1 MIRIATRGSHL
12 ALAQARAVQTM
23 LKTKAGAESELI
35 IVKTRGDQ
43 IQAPLHLSS
52 DEAKGFFTKEI
63 EEALLAHQ
71 ADIAVHSYKDL
82 PTSGA
87 DGLLIAALPERIA
100 PRDTMVFLK
109 KHQVKDSFPW
119 IGEDGYVGT
128 SSLRRVSQL
137 NYRASHLKTC
147 DIRGNVPTRIRKMV
161 TSEGS
166 DTINSIILSGAGIER
181 LQATGELIEDGLL
194 PILEKEEILFEA
206 LRPEHMVP
214 APAQGTLALQCREG
228 DSEIIPVLEKLNDP
242 EITLVSR
249 IERSVLA
256 GLEGG
261 CNLPLGVFAHR
272 IAGGQVFGVHVYLG
286 EEFETNRRHRSHY
299 AYREDTDPDRL
310 AGRVLEELLQPPTIY
325 IFGKDDRMVE
335 LESRIPAILPDTESI
350 RTVPAIRVMPE
361 EWKKAEME
369 AARNTLSGVKRVILC
384 LFSNSAVDILRQRFG
399 DGESL
404 KKELGITEKHLDVRW
419 ATTGENT
426 ARAIQTLDRGEDILM
441 SEDGTSAGL
450 ALELQSLNNQDTA
463 FIFLV
468 SRNGRKEL
476 IEELRSG
483 PASIIELPVYRSESV
498 PLDPALIDEI
508 KNSDESCYIL
518 AGSPLCLRNL
528 QDSGILD
535 EPLGIRL
542 LCLGRTTC
550 ETAKELGLH
559 PYAVASSPDY
569 EQFLSEFF

>member
-1 MIRIATRGSHL
+1 
-12 ALAQARAVQTM
+12 M
-23 LKTKAGAESELI
+23 LQTKAGVESELKI
-35 IVKTRGDQ
+35 IKTRGDQ

-63 EEALLAHQ
+63 EEALLANE

-100 PRDTMVFLK
+100 PLDTMVFLK

-119 IGEDGYVGT
+119 IGEDGFVAT

-161 TSEGS
+161 TSQGAE
-166 DTINSIILSGAGIER
+166 TIHSILLSGAGLQR
-181 LQATGELIEDGLL
+181 LQATGELIEDSIL
-194 PILEKEEILFEA
+194 PILEKEELVLEA

-214 APAQGTLALQCREG
+214 APAQGTLALQCRDN
-228 DSEIIPVLEKLNDP
+228 DSNVQAILARLNDP
-242 EITLVSR
+242 EITLVSG

-272 IAGGQVFGVHVYLG
+272 VAGGKDFGVHVYLG
-286 EEFETNRRHRSHY
+286 EEFEGNRRSRSHY

-325 IFGKDDRMVE
+325 IFGKEDRMQS
-335 LESRIPAILPDTESI
+335 LEDRLPEILPDIESI
-350 RTVPAIRVMPE
+350 RTVPAIRIIPE
-361 EWKKAEME
+361 DWSESQLQEL
-369 AARNTLSGVKRVILC
+369 RNTLAGMQRVILC
-384 LFSNSAVDILRQRFG
+384 VFSSSSVDILKERFG
-399 DGESL
+399 DGQRL
-404 KKELGITEKHLDVRW
+404 KEELGITEHHRDVRW
-419 ATTGENT
+419 ATTGEST
-426 ARAIQTLDRGEDILM
+426 ARAIQALDRGEDILM

-450 ALELQSLNNQDTA
+450 ELELQSLNNQDTA
-463 FIFLV
+463 FLFLV
-468 SRNGRKEL
+468 SANGRKEL
-476 IEELRSG
+476 MDALRTG
-483 PASIIELPVYRSESV
+483 PGAIRELPVYKSETV
-498 PLDPALIDEI
+498 PLSKDLVNEI
-508 KNSDESCYIL
+508 KSGDQSCYIL
-518 AGSPLCLRNL
+518 AGSPLCLQNL
-528 QDSGILD
+528 KDSGILD
-535 EPLGIRL
+535 DPNGIRL

-550 ETAKELGLH
+550 ETAREMNLH